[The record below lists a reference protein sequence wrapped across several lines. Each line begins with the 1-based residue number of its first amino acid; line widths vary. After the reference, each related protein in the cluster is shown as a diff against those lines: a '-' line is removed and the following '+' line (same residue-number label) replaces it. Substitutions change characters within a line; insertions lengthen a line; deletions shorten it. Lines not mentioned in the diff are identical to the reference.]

1 MQKIS
6 VKLFVTLLILLVAGT
21 LPHESGA
28 QDLHTYVDRDSVRA
42 GDIIIYTLVLDH
54 NNEFNSVSFPNE
66 GDFVSDTLQFID
78 RERYHVTAQR
88 DSLIYR
94 LQYFGTE
101 DYQIPRKNVTL
112 VDASGDTTVV
122 QTSRVPLFFKTVLAE
137 GDTEF
142 RPLKPIFDF
151 AISLWPWILAI
162 LLIAIAGWLFYKWYM
177 QREKKLPSPPPPE
190 PVPFDNPVK
199 ELEKELQALS
209 TEDSPLK
216 RREFKEFYILLG
228 DAIRRYFERV
238 YNIGALEMTSGEIL
252 RELRNYPAETEIIN
266 STRKVLNEADMV
278 KFARFEPD
286 IPLAEK
292 ALSTAWQFHDVVKES
307 DKQKVEQMR
316 DDHQI
321 QQKQIQ
327 RDYKEMLK
335 EHQEEIS

>member
-1 MQKIS
+1 MHLI
-6 VKLFVTLLILLVAGT
+6 FTPLLIISLC
-21 LPHESGA
+21 LPVIISA

-42 GDIIIYTLVLDH
+42 GDIIAYTLVLEH
-54 NNEFNSVSFPNE
+54 NDEFNSVSFPDE

-78 RERYHVTAQR
+78 RERYHVSEQR
-88 DSLIYR
+88 DSVVYR

-101 DYQIPRKNVTL
+101 DYQIPQKNVIL

-122 QTSRVPLFFKTVLAE
+122 QTSRVPLSFKTVLAE

-162 LLIAIAGWLFYKWYM
+162 LLITIAGWLFYKWYVK
-177 QREKKLPSPPPPE
+177 REKPLPPPPPPD

-209 TEDSPLK
+209 SEDSPLK

-228 DAIRRYFERV
+228 DSIRRYFERV
-238 YNIGALEMTSGEIL
+238 YNIGALEMTSGELL
-252 RELRNYPAETEIIN
+252 RELRSYPAETQIIN

-286 IPLAEK
+286 IPQAEK
-292 ALSTAWQFHDVVKES
+292 ALSTAWQFHDVVKKS
-307 DKQKVEQMR
+307 DKHKVDQMR
-316 DDHQI
+316 DDHQN
-321 QQKQIQ
+321 QQNQIQ
-327 RDYKEMLK
+327 RDYKKMLK
-335 EHQEEIS
+335 EHQKEIS